1 MPEPTPD
8 PTPRQAPRP
17 TPQPASLPTAPPK
30 DESAP
35 LGARTPQPAP
45 ADTPDTTDMTDAPRA
60 LDLVRARFPRT
71 PDQDAPGLAAHAEH
85 LAAGRRQV
93 DLAALRG
100 RESALTFDPRSGAS

>member
-17 TPQPASLPTAPPK
+17 TPQPASL
-30 DESAP
+30 
-35 LGARTPQPAP
+35 
-45 ADTPDTTDMTDAPRA
+45 DTPDTTDMTDAPRA

>member
-1 MPEPTPD
+1 
-8 PTPRQAPRP
+8 
-17 TPQPASLPTAPPK
+17 
-30 DESAP
+30 
-35 LGARTPQPAP
+35 
-45 ADTPDTTDMTDAPRA
+45 MTDAPRA